1 MKWNPSWP
9 ASHVVVEYK
18 NNDGL
23 RCALPILLAGM
34 DMDKRYQVF
43 VSSTY
48 ADLKQE
54 RQHVLQALMEMD
66 CIPAGMELFP
76 AADEEQWEFIKKV
89 IDDCDYYLLIIGGR
103 YGSTTSDG
111 ISYTEKEFDFAVE
124 KGLKV
129 VALIHG
135 APDDIPF
142 GKSEQD
148 PMLREK
154 LLTFKDKVMDGRLVK
169 FWKSAEELPGLVA
182 LNLTK
187 TIKTYPAVGWVRA
200 SNVANEDIL
209 SEINELRK
217 QNSELQASIVFLERQ
232 ANNKPGVEGIADIDS
247 KYTVHGEYK
256 VSHPGFPTRE
266 YNFEC
271 QVSWRAMFA
280 MISPYLVE
288 HPSDAT
294 VKLKLARSLKE
305 LKTGDDGGSSIT
317 INDQEF
323 KTITIQFQAYGLIRT
338 SYSKTTQGGMA
349 LFWSLTP
356 KGEQLMIESRVV
368 RGGA

>member
-1 MKWNPSWP
+1 
-9 ASHVVVEYK
+9 
-18 NNDGL
+18 
-23 RCALPILLAGM
+23 
-34 DMDKRYQVF
+34 MDKRYQVF

-111 ISYTEKEFDFAVE
+111 ISYTEKEFDYAVE

-148 PMLREK
+148 PVLRAK
-154 LLTFKDKVMDGRLVK
+154 LLAFKDKVMDGRLVK
-169 FWKSAEELPGLVA
+169 FWKTAEELPGLVA
-182 LNLTK
+182 LSLTK
-187 TIKTYPAVGWVRA
+187 TIKTYPAVGWVRT

-209 SEINELRK
+209 AEINELRK
-217 QNSELQASIVFLERQ
+217 QNSELQASLVFLERE
-232 ANNKPGVEGIADIDS
+232 AKNIPRVEGIADIDS
-247 KYTVHGEYK
+247 KFTVHGKYMAFR
-256 VSHPGFPTRE
+256 PGHSARE

-271 QVSWRAMFA
+271 QVSWRSMFA

-288 HPSDAT
+288 HPGDAT

-305 LKTGDDGGSSIT
+305 LKTGNDDGISIT

-323 KTITIQFQAYGLIRT
+323 KTITIQFQAHGLIQT
-338 SYSKTTQGGMA
+338 IYSKTTKGGMA

-368 RGGA
+368 RAN